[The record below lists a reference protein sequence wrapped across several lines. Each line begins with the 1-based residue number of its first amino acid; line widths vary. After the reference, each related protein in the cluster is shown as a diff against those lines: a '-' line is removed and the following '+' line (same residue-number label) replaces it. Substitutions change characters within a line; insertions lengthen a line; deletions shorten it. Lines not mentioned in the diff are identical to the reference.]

1 MFRDSLFFPVY
12 PTQVF
17 PSLADTKD
25 SVRQAAS
32 RALDACRAAYPSSDL
47 CAALCPRVLDLAPG
61 RARTGLL
68 EFLVVLVPHS
78 SSFFRNPGHMQALT
92 QRVAAALVQSP
103 PPAKWDGGL
112 GDSDGGMTS
121 AGAGTSAAIR
131 LLTALFHVDREA
143 FKTAVVSGGSG
154 NGGNLSAESAAALNR
169 ALSHSCSAAVDFIW
183 PSMSTI
189 ALSQQQRPRSVTAA
203 CHGGKRARVINGS
216 VKSTAVESVTPS
228 TVHEELGSTESEKA
242 SCVGG
247 KMPVSV
253 SAAGHRG
260 LSDLAGSGSGRGP
273 LGAGEGVKEGNDDGI
288 GIEGDTAT
296 PVAVPSIFVPNT
308 IQQRKQQERPP
319 LATVTPRHSENV
331 AMHAFSGGNSD
342 PNVKPLDLDSRSATF
357 KPDFRKEQGT
367 GGSAVAS
374 KGITAPA
381 PLTVERDMV
390 EVGRRLI
397 AGLSP
402 GARSYQKV
410 EALSS
415 LRGLADGEGVGG
427 CADFWPRYFGQV
439 LTLLLDGA
447 GSGSTTSAGKS
458 KISSRRQAL
467 RVKNLQGVRCL
478 VARRGSMFD
487 DYTEMVVERLVEI
500 CGGNPCIIVRYEV
513 EACLVDLVSVL
524 DPSRF
529 LAVLTSMLLADA
541 KSHGLN
547 ERNGDV
553 EEFSGS
559 SLMPRSMLAQC
570 VVLEALRA
578 LTPRLSTPHLL
589 GALGAGP
596 LMAGLEITLEGKDME
611 ARKGT
616 VMVFV
621 EMYQVSSWEQLLE
634 FSESPNARV
643 YLLNCTLPRN
653 PVLIYQSST
662 GPPRIPYPPLSQ
674 RQNIIH
680 RISP

>member
-1 MFRDSLFFPVY
+1 MCEVTFACFVTYFFPVP

-17 PSLADTKD
+17 PCLADTKD

-68 EFLVVLVPHS
+68 EFLVVIVPHS

-92 QRVAAALVQSP
+92 QRVVAALVQYP
-103 PPAKWDGGL
+103 PPAKWDGDL
-112 GDSDGGMTS
+112 GDSDGGVAS

-131 LLTALFHVDREA
+131 LLIALFYIDREM
-143 FKTAVVSGGSG
+143 FKTAVVSGSSG
-154 NGGNLSAESAAALNR
+154 NGGNLSAESAAALKR
-169 ALSHSCSAAVDFIW
+169 ALLHSCPAVVDFIW
-183 PSMSTI
+183 PPVSTN
-189 ALSQQQRPRSVTAA
+189 ALSQQQRPRSVATA
-203 CHGGKRARVINGS
+203 CHGGKGARVVSVS
-216 VKSTAVESVTPS
+216 VKSKVDESETPC
-228 TVHEELGSTESEKA
+228 TVHEEHGNTESE
-242 SCVGG
+242 SGSQVGG
-247 KMPVSV
+247 KIMVSV
-253 SAAGHRG
+253 SSAAGNTE

-273 LGAGEGVKEGNDDGI
+273 LGAGEGVREGNDDGI
-288 GIEGDTAT
+288 GIEGDTLT
-296 PVAVPSIFVPNT
+296 PMVVPNT
-308 IQQRKQQERPP
+308 VQQRKQQERPP
-319 LATVTPRHSENV
+319 LATVTPRHPENI
-331 AMHAFSGGNSD
+331 AMHESSGGNSD
-342 PNVKPLDLDSRSATF
+342 RNGKPLDPDSRSVTS
-357 KPDFRKEQGT
+357 KPDLQKEQRT
-367 GGSAVAS
+367 GGSAVAL
-374 KGITAPA
+374 KGIAA

-397 AGLSP
+397 VGLSP
-402 GARSYQKV
+402 NARSYQKV

-427 CADFWPRYFGQV
+427 CVDFWPRYFGQV

-447 GSGSTTSAGKS
+447 GAGSTASAGKS
-458 KISSRRQAL
+458 KISSRRRAL

-478 VARRGSMFD
+478 VARRGSMFN
-487 DYTEMVVERLVEI
+487 DYTEMVVERLVGI
-500 CGGNPCIIVRYEV
+500 CSGNPCIIVRYEV

-529 LAVLTSMLLADA
+529 LAVLTPILLADG
-541 KSHGLN
+541 KSPELD
-547 ERNGDV
+547 ERNGGF
-553 EEFSGS
+553 EELPGS

-570 VVLEALRA
+570 VVLEALRE
-578 LTPRLSTPHLL
+578 LTPRLSTPQLL

-621 EMYQVSSWEQLLE
+621 EMYQVRSWGPLLQ

-643 YLLNCTLPRN
+643 YVVKL
-653 PVLIYQSST
+653 
-662 GPPRIPYPPLSQ
+662 
-674 RQNIIH
+674 
-680 RISP
+680 

>member
-1 MFRDSLFFPVY
+1 MFRVSLFPVY
-12 PTQVF
+12 AIQVF
-17 PSLADTKD
+17 PCLADTKD

-68 EFLVVLVPHS
+68 EFLVVIVPHS
-78 SSFFRNPGHMQALT
+78 SIFFKNPGHVQALT
-92 QRVAAALVQSP
+92 QRLAAALVQYP
-103 PPAKWDGGL
+103 PSAKWDGGL
-112 GDSDGGMTS
+112 GDSDGGVAS

-131 LLTALFHVDREA
+131 LLVALFYLDREV

-154 NGGNLSAESAAALNR
+154 NGGSLSAETAAALKR
-169 ALSHSCSAAVDFIW
+169 ALSHSCPAAVDFIW
-183 PSMSTI
+183 PPVSTN
-189 ALSQQQRPRSVTAA
+189 ALSQQQRPRSVATS
-203 CHGGKRARVINGS
+203 CHGGKRARVVSTG
-216 VKSTAVESVTPS
+216 VKSTVAESVTS
-228 TVHEELGSTESEKA
+228 CMVHEELGITESE
-242 SCVGG
+242 SRSQVSG
-247 KMPVSV
+247 KIMVNLSS
-253 SAAGHRG
+253 SAAGNRE

-273 LGAGEGVKEGNDDGI
+273 LGAGEEVREGSDDGI
-288 GIEGDTAT
+288 GIEGDIVT
-296 PVAVPSIFVPNT
+296 PMVVPNT
-308 IQQRKQQERPP
+308 VQQWKQQERPP
-319 LATVTPRHSENV
+319 LATVTPRHPENI
-331 AMHAFSGGNSD
+331 ASHAFSGGNSD
-342 PNVKPLDLDSRSATF
+342 RNGKPLDPGYRSVTS
-357 KPDFRKEQGT
+357 KPDLQKEQGT
-367 GGSAVAS
+367 GGSAVAL
-374 KGITAPA
+374 KGIAAPA

-402 GARSYQKV
+402 SARSYQKV

-447 GSGSTTSAGKS
+447 GTGSTTLAGKS
-458 KISSRRQAL
+458 KISSRRRAL

-487 DYTEMVVERLVEI
+487 DYTEMVIERLVGI
-500 CGGNPCIIVRYEV
+500 CDGNPCIIVRYEV

-524 DPSRF
+524 NPSRY
-529 LAVLTSMLLADA
+529 LAVLTPMLLADM
-541 KSHGLN
+541 KNPGFD
-547 ERNGDV
+547 ERNSGF
-553 EEFSGS
+553 EKLPGS
-559 SLMPRSMLAQC
+559 SLIPRSMLAQC
-570 VVLEALRA
+570 VVLEAVRA
-578 LTPRLSTPHLL
+578 LTPRLSTPQLL

-621 EMYQVSSWEQLLE
+621 EMYQARFWGLLLN
-634 FSESPNARV
+634 FSESPNC
-643 YLLNCTLPRN
+643 N
-653 PVLIYQSST
+653 
-662 GPPRIPYPPLSQ
+662 
-674 RQNIIH
+674 
-680 RISP
+680 